1 MINRVVLVGRLTKT
15 PELKTTTTG
24 LSVITF
30 TLAFDN
36 KTKGVD
42 GQRASSFINCTA
54 WRQNAEFVA
63 KYCEKGTQ
71 IGVDGS
77 LQERRYQRRDGTN
90 ASVIEV
96 VVDSVTLLGSKNQNS
111 ATSSQTVSAPASA
124 YQADEPTS
132 NDLLSDDG
140 DLADDDLPF

>member
-15 PELKTTTTG
+15 PELKTTTSG
-24 LSVITF
+24 LSVLTF

-36 KTKGVD
+36 KTKGAD
-42 GQRASSFINCTA
+42 GQKTSSFINCTA
-54 WRQNAEFVA
+54 WRQQAEFIA

-77 LQERRYQRRDGTN
+77 LQERRYQRRDGSN
-90 ASVIEV
+90 ASTIEV
-96 VVDSVTLLGSKNQNS
+96 VVDSVTLLNSKNQGTTNSQPVNQS
-111 ATSSQTVSAPASA
+111 ATA
-124 YQADEPTS
+124 YVPDEMPS
-132 NDLLSDDG
+132 DDLLSDEG

>member
-24 LSVITF
+24 LSVLTF

-36 KTKGVD
+36 KTKGAD
-42 GQRASSFINCTA
+42 GQRTSSFINCTA
-54 WRQNAEFVA
+54 WRQQAEFIA

-77 LQERRYQRRDGTN
+77 LQERRYQRRDGSN
-90 ASVIEV
+90 ASTIEV
-96 VVDSVTLLGSKNQNS
+96 VVDSVTLLNSKNQGTTNSQPVNQS
-111 ATSSQTVSAPASA
+111 ATA
-124 YQADEPTS
+124 YVPDEMPS
-132 NDLLSDDG
+132 DDLLSDDG